1 MLPGDLEINEGR
13 ASSAIFKINGLAYL
27 IHYLCGQDQ
36 LEQLCS
42 SRPSLTPEFDLT
54 ITIFIFPSYL

>member
-54 ITIFIFPSYL
+54 ITI